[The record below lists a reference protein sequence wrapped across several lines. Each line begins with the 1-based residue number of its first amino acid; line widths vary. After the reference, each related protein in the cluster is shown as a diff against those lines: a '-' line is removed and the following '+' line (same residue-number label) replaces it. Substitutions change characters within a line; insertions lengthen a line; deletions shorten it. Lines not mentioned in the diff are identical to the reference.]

1 MALSPGVGFLCHN
14 YTTTSCHDLLDILS
28 PFSSYLDNQSLLQ
41 GVPSQLGIILEI
53 HLVQDSRSIRADR
66 RDTEMNAFGDIADRL
81 P

>member
-1 MALSPGVGFLCHN
+1 M
-14 YTTTSCHDLLDILS
+14 
-28 PFSSYLDNQSLLQ
+28 LQ